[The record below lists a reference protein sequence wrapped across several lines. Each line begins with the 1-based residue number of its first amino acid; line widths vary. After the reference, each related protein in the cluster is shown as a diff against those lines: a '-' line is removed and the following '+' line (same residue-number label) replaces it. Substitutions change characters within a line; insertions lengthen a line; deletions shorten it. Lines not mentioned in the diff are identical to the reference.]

1 MSTGLPRRIV
11 LIASV
16 LVVSLIVLGT
26 LSAAAPDPRVARA
39 QGPDPSTT
47 LGATSWVTVTLY
59 LPGIAGGRP
68 NTEEMVVI
76 PAGWFQ
82 MGCAGHNG
90 GHACGSDEEPLHT
103 VHLDA
108 YTIDRYEVTNA
119 QYAGCVAAGDCAA
132 PQYNHSATRDPYY
145 PAYTDYPVIY
155 VDWYNASNYCAWAG
169 KRLPT
174 EAEWEKAA
182 RGAEDTRAYP
192 WGDGSPSCTLANTWD
207 ESNPAGVP
215 CVGDTSRV
223 GSYPAGASP
232 YGALDMAGNV
242 MEWTADWYAAGYYL
256 VSPAENPQGPV
267 SGGAKVVRG
276 GCLWSLHDGVRV
288 PFRFNDSNPAYTY
301 LEIGFRCAGEWP
313 LQ

>member
-1 MSTGLPRRIV
+1 
-11 LIASV
+11 
-16 LVVSLIVLGT
+16 
-26 LSAAAPDPRVARA
+26 VA
-39 QGPDPSTT
+39 
-47 LGATSWVTVTLY
+47 LY

-76 PAGWFQ
+76 PAGWFR
-82 MGCAGHNG
+82 MGCDSGHNG
-90 GHACGSDEEPLHT
+90 GYDCGFNEEPLHWVT
-103 VHLDA
+103 LDA

-119 QYAGCVAAGDCAA
+119 QYAGCVAAGDCVS
-132 PQYNHSATRDPYY
+132 PLYHSSLTRDPYY

-155 VDWYNASNYCAWAG
+155 VDWTSARDYCAWAG

-182 RGAEDTRAYP
+182 RGEWDTRAYP
-192 WGDGSPSCTLANTWD
+192 WGDGSPDCTLANTWD
-207 ESNPAGVP
+207 ENNPAGVP

-242 MEWTADWYAAGYYL
+242 AEWTADWYADDYY
-256 VSPAENPQGPV
+256 VDSPAENPQGPAT
-267 SGGAKVVRG
+267 GERRVVRNSHY
-276 GCLWSLHDGVRV
+276 WSFWERNRV
-288 PFRFNDSNPAYTY
+288 AAREAGTY
-301 LEIGFRCAGEWP
+301 YLFDLGMDVGFRCAGEWP